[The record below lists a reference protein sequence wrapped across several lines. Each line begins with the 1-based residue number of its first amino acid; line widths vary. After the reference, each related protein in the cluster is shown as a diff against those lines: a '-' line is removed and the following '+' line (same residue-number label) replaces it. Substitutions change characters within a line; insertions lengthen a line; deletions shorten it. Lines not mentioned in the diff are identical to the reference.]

1 MWKKIYFNDDSNG
14 FCNVG
19 ADLKTRHVITMS
31 QWCASTSSSPGTD
44 VSQTTRGEHGA
55 AQQQALRC
63 RASKRFAALGMLK
76 VGIKS
81 KSFEIENSFAH
92 KGVWGEVGVI
102 HLVGEDS
109 AKVSLFYGD
118 DNRKSRGT
126 ERKDYWQFFKQKY

>member
-1 MWKKIYFNDDSNG
+1 
-14 FCNVG
+14 
-19 ADLKTRHVITMS
+19 
-31 QWCASTSSSPGTD
+31 
-44 VSQTTRGEHGA
+44 
-55 AQQQALRC
+55 
-63 RASKRFAALGMLK
+63 MLK

-109 AKVSLFYGD
+109 AMVSLFYGD

-126 ERKDYWQFFKQKY
+126 VQNENIIGNFLSKNIDIIYYSKNS